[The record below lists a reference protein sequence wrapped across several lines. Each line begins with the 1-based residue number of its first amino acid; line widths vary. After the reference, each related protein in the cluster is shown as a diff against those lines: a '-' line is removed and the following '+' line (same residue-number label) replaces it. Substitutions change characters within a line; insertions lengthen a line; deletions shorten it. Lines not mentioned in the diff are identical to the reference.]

1 MTSFKYNYMLLSPHL
16 NQCLQSP
23 PYLNQCLYTNTNYI
37 LLLWLYV
44 SMFLGLQK
52 DQQIADATPYSD
64 TN

>member
-1 MTSFKYNYMLLSPHL
+1 MTSFNDMLLSPQP

-37 LLLWLYV
+37 LLLWFYV
-44 SMFLGLQK
+44 SVFLGLQK
-52 DQQIADATPYSD
+52 DQQIADVTPYSD